1 MNINSVQYNI
11 FDTDYFIEQILQN
24 IKDWVQMLGVL
35 MFVTIDLVLLTL
47 NVIID
52 EALGA
57 SEAVLVPN
65 KDNPHTITGVRIVQ
79 FGPN

>member
-1 MNINSVQYNI
+1 
-11 FDTDYFIEQILQN
+11 
-24 IKDWVQMLGVL
+24 

-47 NVIID
+47 NIIIG

-79 FGPN
+79 FGPNYGVIVPISHRSNKF

>member
-1 MNINSVQYNI
+1 
-11 FDTDYFIEQILQN
+11 
-24 IKDWVQMLGVL
+24 

-47 NVIID
+47 NVIIG